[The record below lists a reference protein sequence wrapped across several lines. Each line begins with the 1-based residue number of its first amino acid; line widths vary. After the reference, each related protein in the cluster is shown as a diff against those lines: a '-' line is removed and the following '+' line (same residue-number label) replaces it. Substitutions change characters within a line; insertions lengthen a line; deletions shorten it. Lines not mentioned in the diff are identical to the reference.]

1 MRGEGIA
8 EQPSGE
14 KLIPALLLEAAYRME
29 DSAPLLVWSWSADRD
44 DQAVRIAILTGV
56 AGELAA
62 LASAASVP
70 HRVYGELGTGGS

>member
-1 MRGEGIA
+1 MEN
-8 EQPSGE
+8 
-14 KLIPALLLEAAYRME
+14 LIPALLQEAAYRME
-29 DSAPLLVWSWSADRD
+29 DSAPLLVWSWPADRIE
-44 DQAVRIAILTGV
+44 QAARIAMLAAV